1 MKRLIGKG
9 ATRLIASL
17 FIWLVFMVFLTT
29 AVTQQNVSARVEK
42 TALDLGYS
50 GTLALV
56 KDFNQRQ
63 QELPDLRRA
72 QAELSNELKRQQAAD
87 YEAQGKYRDSW
98 EHARPIIK
106 LLSKVPK
113 CDIALDPKKSIEEKD
128 RVTLWEQ
135 AKLCVSQNAIKL
147 SKKNAE
153 TIDTSVFIELHRK
166 ALTTSDAVR
175 KTQKQVD
182 DGAVAIA
189 KVANPSADEAKAIAS
204 FRDADVLRG
213 FALTRWLVD
222 FPPPVLQLLLSASAG
237 AFGALLITLI
247 LLVYPKT
254 DLNFSSSGGF
264 WERIMLGGFIA
275 VCVYIVLLG
284 GTAVLGTASFDQAGA
299 NYMTFCAISVLAGMF
314 SDRVAHWLSSR
325 ADLFF
330 KEQESVEAPLAPP
343 AP

>member
-9 ATRLIASL
+9 VTRLFASL

-29 AVTQQNVSARVEK
+29 AVTQQSVSARVEK

-72 QAELSNELKRQQAAD
+72 QTELLKELNREQEAD
-87 YEAQGKYRDSW
+87 HDAQGKYRDSW
-98 EHARPIIK
+98 EAALPIIK
-106 LLSKVPK
+106 LLSKVPE
-113 CDIALDPKKSIEEKD
+113 CEIPLDPKKPVAERD
-128 RVTLWEQ
+128 RVTLWQQ
-135 AKLCVSQNAIKL
+135 AKVCVSQHAIKL
-147 SKKNAE
+147 SKKTVESVDASAF
-153 TIDTSVFIELHRK
+153 IDLHRK
-166 ALTTSDAVR
+166 AVTTSDAVR

-182 DGAVAIA
+182 DGAAAIA
-189 KVANPSADEAKAIAS
+189 KAANPSADEAKAIAS

-213 FALTRWLVD
+213 FSLTRWLVD

-254 DLNFSSSGGF
+254 DLKFSSSGGF

-314 SDRVAHWLSSR
+314 SDRVAHWLSNR

-330 KEQESVEAPLAPP
+330 KEKGAGEAPDGPQP
-343 AP
+343 